1 MKSLFWSSVGI
12 AMIPASILVPLA
24 AMVMYIWIAV
34 DEFSNGETVAGIMWL
49 LIWGHFLSALA
60 MFVVIG
66 LPLFVLSLLIGGM
79 VCGVAGAFRLQM
91 TAIRTFPFGVHK
103 RKEESDDYSGH

>member
-12 AMIPASILVPLA
+12 AMIPASILVSVA
-24 AMVMYIWIAV
+24 ATIAYVWVAV
-34 DEFSNGETVAGIMWL
+34 DMFADGETVAGVLWL
-49 LIWGHFLSALA
+49 LVWGHFLSALA
-60 MFVVIG
+60 AFVVVG

-79 VCGVAGAFRLQM
+79 VCAVAGAFRLQM

-103 RKEESDDYSGH
+103 RVKEEP

>member
-12 AMIPASILVPLA
+12 AMIPGTILVPLA
-24 AMVMYIWIAV
+24 ATVMYIWIAV
-34 DEFSNGETVAGIMWL
+34 DELSSGETVAGIMWL

-60 MFVVIG
+60 SFVVIG

-103 RKEESDDYSGH
+103 RGGTNDNQGSE